1 MPTPTPDP
9 RPNAAA
15 MMPWMLGCGG
25 LVSLLCAPVAWAN
38 PQGLVVVAGSAT
50 AVPAGPTLTLTVSD
64 RAVLNWQSFNL
75 APGETT
81 RFQQPNAAS
90 VVWNQV
96 LDANP
101 SHLFGNIQANGIV
114 VLANRAGFWF
124 GPDSV
129 VKAASFVA
137 TTAGGPPADLASGG
151 SWNLSYAPPLASI
164 INYGHIEAAKGGSVF
179 LVAEKV
185 VNQGVLMAPDG
196 NIGLYAGKEVLVSD
210 RPDGRG
216 LSAKIS
222 LPGGSVDNFG
232 KLVADAGTIA
242 IHAQVVNQSGIV
254 QAGSV
259 REQNGVIELIA
270 GDLVTLGAGSLTSA
284 RGDSSTASPG
294 GSVIIQSGRAYRD
307 DPTAKVSVA
316 GGRGG
321 GDGGFIEVSADDLP
335 GVRAEVDGSAA
346 AGSVAGRLLI
356 DPDTIVIDAVGTG
369 SGGSGVIQPGDV
381 PNQLRVNP
389 SAFENFS
396 QITLQ
401 ARSTIDV
408 NTLWNL
414 ADTTASG
421 AKLTLDAGKDLRFGP
436 SGGIIA
442 GQGWSVDLTAGK
454 DFTSGQVVSGTG
466 SVLLN
471 GGSSVTAADGS
482 VKIAAGKDVTVQ
494 RGFIHTTG
502 GGEISIA
509 AVGGSI
515 NTGTRVDGFVF
526 RSTGAGYEV
535 APGLGGISTA
545 AGGDVSLT
553 AGKDVVSFLP
563 TQVGA
568 HSDGGSGAF
577 GAGPGDVTV
586 TAGGSV
592 YGHFVVRN
600 GTGTITAAD
609 AAGEANRQLA
619 LSLVKGSWDVAAT
632 DIALQEVRNPNGIF
646 NRAGR
651 PSDATFHR
659 FDYDAAA
666 SVTLTA
672 TDGVQLLGGA
682 LPRNPN
688 EAGVPVLYPPTLDI
702 TAGAG
707 GVLLG
712 NNLTLFPSPL
722 GQLSV
727 TTTAGGDL
735 RSRDAGKTYEL
746 VMSDS
751 AATQF
756 TFANGQFGRDDHAP
770 VPVHQDDTRPARLDI
785 AGDLRDLL
793 VAVPKRAEIRVGGDV
808 VNASFVGQNLRA
820 SDETRIEVA
829 GAVRNRSDYTFV
841 PFPEGF
847 PVPDFALLDIAE
859 PKVSGTFIFD
869 AKNRQLGFRGRL
881 TDDTRDALL
890 AFHVLVFDPPL
901 DPLGVRVVDLDGI
914 QLTTPYPLL
923 PAAVINALYDASK
936 DVPQRQPEGYQ
947 IAGPGKLT
955 VRAHDLDLGATA
967 GIISSGAQSNPA
979 LAKAGSKGADID
991 IQLAGDLS
999 MTSSAIVSKSGGD
1012 IRVVSGGRIE
1022 VGSEIILPTSD
1033 LARGIYTSAGSS
1045 VSVVA
1050 KKDILLNGSRIAA
1063 YDGGSITVRS
1073 LEGSVDAG
1081 SGGLSL
1087 QSVEQVR
1094 VTPDGQVEVLSDYI
1108 PGSGILATTFSY
1120 GSTQVGD
1127 ITIDTPRGDILAR
1140 AGGVV
1145 QAAFNRTSTAA
1156 SSVKLTAGTRKTD
1169 SDPGFEGKIDASR
1182 SGVIGGNV
1190 SLDATGPV
1198 IGVIFAS
1205 GNINIDTPQS
1215 VNVTA
1220 LAQGTAN
1227 VTAGGSISGTV
1238 AGIGAV
1244 NASGGTI
1251 DAALLSQNVT
1261 AAGGTSGQVGFSTAN
1276 AAGATSTAAAA
1287 ATSDAKP
1294 AAIAEA
1300 KDEDDKRRAAP
1311 KPVLAR
1317 TIGRVTV
1324 ILPGTSKAN

>member
-1 MPTPTPDP
+1 
-9 RPNAAA
+9 

-101 SHLFGNIQANGIV
+101 SRLFGNIQANGIV

-137 TTAGGPPADLASGG
+137 TTAGGPPSDLASGG

-196 NIGLYAGKEVLVSD
+196 NIGLYAGKELLVSD

-216 LSAKIS
+216 LSAKVS

-232 KLVADAGTIA
+232 KLVADGGTIA

-254 QAGSV
+254 RADSV
-259 REQNGVIELIA
+259 RERNGVIELIA
-270 GDLVTLGAGSLTSA
+270 SDLVTLGAGSLTSA
-284 RGDSSTASPG
+284 RGDSSTTGPG

-316 GGRGG
+316 GGRTG
-321 GDGGFIEVSADDLP
+321 GDGGFIEVSAVDLP
-335 GVRAEVDGSAA
+335 GVRAEVDGSAV

-356 DPDTIVIDAVGTG
+356 DPDTIVIDAAGTG
-369 SGGSGVIQPGDV
+369 SGGTGVIQPGDV
-381 PNQLRVNP
+381 PNQLRISP

-396 QITLQ
+396 RITLQ

-421 AKLTLDAGKDLRFGP
+421 AKLTLEAGKDLRFGP

-471 GGSSVTAADGS
+471 GGSSITAADGS

-494 RGFIHTTG
+494 RGFIHTTS

-600 GTGTITAAD
+600 GTGKITAVD

-666 SVTLTA
+666 AVTLTA
-672 TDGVQLLGGA
+672 TDGVQLL
-682 LPRNPN
+682 
-688 EAGVPVLYPPTLDI
+688 
-702 TAGAG
+702 
-707 GVLLG
+707 
-712 NNLTLFPSPL
+712 
-722 GQLSV
+722 
-727 TTTAGGDL
+727 
-735 RSRDAGKTYEL
+735 
-746 VMSDS
+746 
-751 AATQF
+751 
-756 TFANGQFGRDDHAP
+756 
-770 VPVHQDDTRPARLDI
+770 ARL
-785 AGDLRDLL
+785 L
-793 VAVPKRAEIRVGGDV
+793 
-808 VNASFVGQNLRA
+808 
-820 SDETRIEVA
+820 
-829 GAVRNRSDYTFV
+829 
-841 PFPEGF
+841 
-847 PVPDFALLDIAE
+847 
-859 PKVSGTFIFD
+859 
-869 AKNRQLGFRGRL
+869 
-881 TDDTRDALL
+881 
-890 AFHVLVFDPPL
+890 
-901 DPLGVRVVDLDGI
+901 
-914 QLTTPYPLL
+914 
-923 PAAVINALYDASK
+923 
-936 DVPQRQPEGYQ
+936 
-947 IAGPGKLT
+947 
-955 VRAHDLDLGATA
+955 
-967 GIISSGAQSNPA
+967 
-979 LAKAGSKGADID
+979 
-991 IQLAGDLS
+991 
-999 MTSSAIVSKSGGD
+999 
-1012 IRVVSGGRIE
+1012 
-1022 VGSEIILPTSD
+1022 
-1033 LARGIYTSAGSS
+1033 LARG
-1045 VSVVA
+1045 
-1050 KKDILLNGSRIAA
+1050 
-1063 YDGGSITVRS
+1063 
-1073 LEGSVDAG
+1073 
-1081 SGGLSL
+1081 
-1087 QSVEQVR
+1087 
-1094 VTPDGQVEVLSDYI
+1094 SDH
-1108 PGSGILATTFSY
+1108 
-1120 GSTQVGD
+1120 
-1127 ITIDTPRGDILAR
+1127 
-1140 AGGVV
+1140 
-1145 QAAFNRTSTAA
+1145 
-1156 SSVKLTAGTRKTD
+1156 
-1169 SDPGFEGKIDASR
+1169 
-1182 SGVIGGNV
+1182 
-1190 SLDATGPV
+1190 
-1198 IGVIFAS
+1198 
-1205 GNINIDTPQS
+1205 
-1215 VNVTA
+1215 
-1220 LAQGTAN
+1220 
-1227 VTAGGSISGTV
+1227 
-1238 AGIGAV
+1238 
-1244 NASGGTI
+1244 
-1251 DAALLSQNVT
+1251 
-1261 AAGGTSGQVGFSTAN
+1261 
-1276 AAGATSTAAAA
+1276 
-1287 ATSDAKP
+1287 
-1294 AAIAEA
+1294 
-1300 KDEDDKRRAAP
+1300 
-1311 KPVLAR
+1311 
-1317 TIGRVTV
+1317 
-1324 ILPGTSKAN
+1324 